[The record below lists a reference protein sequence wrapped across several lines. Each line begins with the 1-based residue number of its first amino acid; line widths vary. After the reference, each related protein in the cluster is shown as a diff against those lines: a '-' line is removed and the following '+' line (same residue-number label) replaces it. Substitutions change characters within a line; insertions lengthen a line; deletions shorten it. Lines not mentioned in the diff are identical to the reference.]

1 AGPEDPGPVRQ
12 ERDGVGLEALVLR
25 RLDTLRARPDP
36 VELGALADR
45 EQDAVA
51 RDRELG
57 ARGRLGPA
65 TTGRVG
71 LAGLH
76 PDELDAGD
84 LALPVGDDAGRP
96 GLEDRGDAFLDRL
109 VDLVRRRHVLHV
121 AAIDQR
127 HLGRAL

>member
-1 AGPEDPGPVRQ
+1 EIGVDGVRRASTLGHRLDDGRRADPDVAGPEDAGSIGQ
-12 ERDGVGLEALVLR
+12 ECDRVGLEALILR

-71 LAGLH
+71 LA
-76 PDELDAGD
+76 
-84 LALPVGDDAGRP
+84 
-96 GLEDRGDAFLDRL
+96 
-109 VDLVRRRHVLHV
+109 
-121 AAIDQR
+121 
-127 HLGRAL
+127 